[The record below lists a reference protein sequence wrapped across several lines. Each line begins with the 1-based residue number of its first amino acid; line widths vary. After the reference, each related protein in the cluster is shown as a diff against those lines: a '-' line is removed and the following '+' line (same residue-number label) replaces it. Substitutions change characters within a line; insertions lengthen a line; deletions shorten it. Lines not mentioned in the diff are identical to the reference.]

1 MRLDGVSRKGYAR
14 REELGMAKRETRR
27 LPARKA
33 NRSNDDSLLLRSA
46 ESLGRV
52 IGSLQRQV
60 QVGSKR
66 VASAANDVMDSI
78 PEIPSMNDL
87 VGARRKPRRKTTR
100 ARKTAGARKKSA
112 ARKTGRTRARTASK
126 KSAALKR

>member
-1 MRLDGVSRKGYAR
+1 
-14 REELGMAKRETRR
+14 MAKRGRS

-33 NRSNDDSLLLRSA
+33 NRSKDADSLLLRSA

-52 IGSLQRQV
+52 IGSLQRQM
-60 QVGSKR
+60 QDGSKR

-78 PEIPSMNDL
+78 PEIPSVNDL

-100 ARKTAGARKKSA
+100 ARKTAGARKTSA
-112 ARKTGRTRARTASK
+112 ARKTGRTRARSASRK
-126 KSAALKR
+126 RAALKR